1 MWILPEGYEYGFLH
15 TFDADDILF
24 LRGDMV
30 HAGVPSLLPRGHMEF
45 YPLPAAGWLWRN
57 PFWVKTG
64 DKDTTFPW
72 QLPTF
77 LFGYPDVGTPDD
89 KGFQIISYPVHV
101 TQALQ
106 IPLKNDPVVV
116 DKKVRD

>member
-1 MWILPEGYEYGFLH
+1 
-15 TFDADDILF
+15 
-24 LRGDMV
+24 
-30 HAGVPSLLPRGHMEF
+30 MEF